1 MTTYEEALQRF
12 STLFDQAQQLG
23 LDYPQSASLAT
34 ADAQGRPA
42 VRTVLLKGF
51 DADGFVF
58 YTNQTSRKGRELA
71 ENPRAALL
79 FYWQGLKQQVLVEGP
94 VSGVSAAEAD
104 AYWATRPLESRIG
117 GWASQQSAPLDSRVT
132 LETRYQEYAAKF
144 ADGNVPRPPHW
155 SDYRISPDRI
165 EFWEERPFRLH
176 ERLCYAKEGE
186 VWTRHLL
193 NP

>member
-1 MTTYEEALQRF
+1 MSPYTEALERF
-12 STLFDQAQQLG
+12 GALFDRAMQLD
-23 LDYPQSASLAT
+23 LDYPQAGSLAT
-34 ADAQGRPA
+34 ADARGRPA

-51 DADGFVF
+51 DEKGFVF

-71 ENPRAALL
+71 ENPHAALL
-79 FYWQGLKQQVLVEGP
+79 FYWQGLKQQVTVEGA
-94 VSGVSAAEAD
+94 VTGVEAHEAD
-104 AYWATRPLESRIG
+104 EYWLTRPLESRIG
-117 GWASQQSAPLDSRVT
+117 AWASQQSAELDSRVT

-155 SDYRISPDRI
+155 SGYRLAPARI

-176 ERLCYAKEGE
+176 ERVCYCKEGE
-186 VWTRHLL
+186 VWTQRLL